1 MVYFQDVQTGFE
13 NVRHDEREIVQEEE
27 INMGQEAQEEE
38 QEDFIMSK
46 PEGKVTFD
54 LSNLN
59 LIFVAGTC

>member
-13 NVRHDEREIVQEEE
+13 NVRHDEREIVEEEE

-38 QEDFIMSK
+38 QDAFVMNNPDGE
-46 PEGKVTFD
+46 VTFD
-54 LSNLN
+54 LSYLN